1 MFIQIQGPTC
11 ALEPSF
17 ATQEVVLS
25 MGNISLNMTHKE
37 SKALLAME
45 TGGPRLCSKRKEGTV
60 DSGNFVWWCIFWNL
74 FWSCLRFMVAGV
86 FSRCMLVKHL
96 NSHYRVETDCCHDPA
111 VYERI
116 NEEIKHWIWKKAPGV
131 RDSRGC
137 PKKEVKRMKNN
148 SVLFILL
155 NTLIFFACFF
165 YPSFLF

>member
-1 MFIQIQGPTC
+1 M
-11 ALEPSF
+11 
-17 ATQEVVLS
+17 LS
-25 MGNISLNMTHKE
+25 MGNINYITIHKE

-45 TGGPRLCSKRKEGTV
+45 TGGPRLCSKRKKGTVV
-60 DSGNFVWWCIFWNL
+60 DSGNLDDNGFFQNCFG
-74 FWSCLRFMVAGV
+74 LRFMVAGV

-137 PKKEVKRMKNN
+137 PKKEVKSMIRIL
-148 SVLFILL
+148 SVFNTNGFKFILL
-155 NTLIFFACFF
+155 YIISLLDHYFIS
-165 YPSFLF
+165 P